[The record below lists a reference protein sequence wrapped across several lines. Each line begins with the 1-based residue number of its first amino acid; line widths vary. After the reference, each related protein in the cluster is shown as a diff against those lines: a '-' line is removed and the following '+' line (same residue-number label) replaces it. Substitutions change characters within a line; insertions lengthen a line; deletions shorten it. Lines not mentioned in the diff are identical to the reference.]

1 MLNDTQVTR
10 GQTYPM
16 KIHLIDG
23 TYELYRAHFSTPPS
37 QSPDGRPVAAVKGL
51 MRSMLNLLRQDDV
64 THVACAF
71 DHVVESFRNDLF
83 EGYKDGREVPPD
95 LWEQFGL
102 AEQAVSALGIVVWP
116 MNEFEADDALATA
129 AARWGVH
136 PQVDQVVI
144 CSPDKDLTQMVKGQ
158 QVVCL
163 DRRQAILYDDAKV
176 VEKFGVEPA
185 SIPDYL
191 GLMGDSA
198 DGIPGIPR
206 WGAKTASVLLA
217 QYSHI
222 EDIPLDNMMWTVKV
236 RGADAAA
243 ASLKENYDK
252 ALFYRE
258 LATLR
263 TDVVLSETLE
273 QLTWQGVN
281 RGRFDALSNEYGFS
295 PDMIRSHEW
304 NERT

>member
-1 MLNDTQVTR
+1 
-10 GQTYPM
+10 M

-23 TYELYRAHFSTPPS
+23 TYELYRAYFSAPAS
-37 QSPDGRPVAAVKGL
+37 QSPDGRPVGAVKGL
-51 MRSMLNLLRQDDV
+51 LRSILALLRQDDV

-71 DHVVESFRNDLF
+71 DHVIESFRNGLF
-83 EGYKDGREVPPD
+83 DGYKDGRDVPPD
-95 LWEQFGL
+95 LWSQFEL
-102 AEQAVSALGIVVWP
+102 AEQAVGALGIVVWP

-129 AARWGVH
+129 AARWGSH

-144 CSPDKDLTQMVKGQ
+144 CSPDKDLMQMVRGQ

-163 DRRQAILYDDAKV
+163 DRRKGVVYDDAGV
-176 VEKFGVEPA
+176 GEKFGVEPR

-206 WGAKTASVLLA
+206 WGAKTASQLLA
-217 QYSHI
+217 QYHHI
-222 EDIPLDNMMWTVKV
+222 EGIPLNNMMWIVKV
-236 RGADAAA
+236 RGADAVAS
-243 ASLKENYDK
+243 SLKENLEK

-263 TDVVLSETLE
+263 TDVPLPETVE
-273 QLTWQGVN
+273 QLAWQGVN
-281 RGRFDALSNEYGFS
+281 RVGFYALCQENGFS
-295 PDMIRSHEW
+295 VDMIRQNEW
-304 NERT
+304 NEGS

>member
-1 MLNDTQVTR
+1 
-10 GQTYPM
+10 M
-16 KIHLIDG
+16 KVHVIDG
-23 TYELYRAHFSTPPS
+23 TYELYRAHFSNPPS
-37 QSPDGRPVAAVKGL
+37 QAPNGRPVGAVKGL
-51 MRSMLNLLRQDDV
+51 IRSMLNLLRQSDV

-83 EGYKDGREVPPD
+83 DGYKDGREVPED
-95 LWEQFGL
+95 LKSQFGL
-102 AEQAVSALGIVVWP
+102 AEQAVAALGIVVWP
-116 MNEFEADDALATA
+116 MNEYEADDALATA

-144 CSPDKDLTQMVKGQ
+144 CSPDKDLAQMVQGQ

-163 DRRQAILYDDAKV
+163 DRRQAILYDDAGV
-176 VEKFGVEPA
+176 VEKFGIKPA

-198 DGIPGIPR
+198 DRFPGIPR
-206 WGAKTASVLLA
+206 WGAKTSSQILA
-217 QYSHI
+217 EYNHI
-222 EDIPLDNMMWTVKV
+222 ENIPLDSTEWSVKV
-236 RGADAAA
+236 RGADAVAT
-243 ASLKENYDK
+243 SLKKNYDK

-263 TDVVLSETLE
+263 TDVMLAETLE
-273 QLTWQGVN
+273 QLTWQGVHQ
-281 RGRFDALSNEYGFS
+281 GRFYALCNEHGFS
-295 PDMIRSHEW
+295 SEIIRQQEW

>member
-1 MLNDTQVTR
+1 
-10 GQTYPM
+10 M

-23 TYELYRAHFSTPPS
+23 TYELYRAHFSTPSS

-51 MRSMLNLLRQDDV
+51 IRSMLTLLRQDDV

-71 DHVVESFRNDLF
+71 DHVAESFRNDLF
-83 EGYKDGREVPPD
+83 DGYKDGREIPPD

-102 AEQAVSALGIVVWP
+102 AEQAVAALGIVVWP

-136 PQVDQVVI
+136 PQVNQVVI
-144 CSPDKDLTQMVKGQ
+144 CSPDKDLTQMVQGQ

-163 DRRQAILYDDAKV
+163 DRRKAIVYDDAGV

-206 WGAKTASVLLA
+206 WGAKTASQLLA

-222 EDIPLDNMMWTVKV
+222 EDIPLNNMMWTVKV
-236 RGADAAA
+236 RGADAVA
-243 ASLKENYDK
+243 ASLKENFEK

-263 TDVVLSETLE
+263 TDVVLAETLE
-273 QLTWQGVN
+273 QLTWMGVHQ
-281 RGRFDALSNEYGFS
+281 GRFDALCNEYGFS
-295 PDMIRSHEW
+295 ADMIRDHEW
-304 NERT
+304 NKGT